1 MRDAIVFTV
10 AYRAFSC
17 GRAKTIRI
25 RYVWT
30 HKDKILRFQKYP
42 DTCGRGLRRSRIYK
56 HCYST
61 LVMRFRNWDDRKL
74 YTGWC
79 MVKNSSIMTLPKQS
93 LLKVSTYQN
102 IVFLPETFEALLT
115 SEDKK
120 SSALASFNLAR
131 SGKLLK
137 IYVRYNGSHN
147 LGLYKSGFILL

>member
-1 MRDAIVFTV
+1 MTTNCILD
-10 AYRAFSC
+10 
-17 GRAKTIRI
+17 G
-25 RYVWT
+25 VW
-30 HKDKILRFQKYP
+30 LR
-42 DTCGRGLRRSRIYK
+42 
-56 HCYST
+56 
-61 LVMRFRNWDDRKL
+61 N
-74 YTGWC
+74 
-79 MVKNSSIMTLPKQS
+79 NSVMTLPKQS